1 MKFLYVPAKK
11 NLDMEYKKERGIDL
25 SVSLLDD
32 PEKPKS
38 YLNQMRIKSVSS
50 SFPAFLDFPLD
61 SLPQQTSC
69 ILTYKILET

>member
-1 MKFLYVPAKK
+1 MFQRKI
-11 NLDMEYKKERGIDL
+11 LDMEYKKERCIDL

>member
-1 MKFLYVPAKK
+1 MFQRKI
-11 NLDMEYKKERGIDL
+11 LDMEYKKERGIDL

-32 PEKPKS
+32 PEKTKS

>member
-1 MKFLYVPAKK
+1 MFQRKI
-11 NLDMEYKKERGIDL
+11 LDMEYKKERYIDL
-25 SVSLLDD
+25 SVSLFDD

-38 YLNQMRIKSVSS
+38 YLNQMKIISVSS
-50 SFPAFLDFPLD
+50 SFPPFLDFPLD